1 MQIPEQA
8 HSGSILKNVVFGI
21 FDDGG
26 NIDSNMNGFHHT
38 LKIDLCTMTSIQYTF
53 IEGKCTIPKL
63 QLLEYSGLLEFKA
76 FHS

>member
-26 NIDSNMNGFHHT
+26 NVDSKMNGVHHT
-38 LKIDLCTMTSIQYTF
+38 LITDLCTMSSFQYNF
-53 IEGKCTIPKL
+53 IEGKCTVPKI
-63 QLLEYSGLLEFKA
+63 
-76 FHS
+76 